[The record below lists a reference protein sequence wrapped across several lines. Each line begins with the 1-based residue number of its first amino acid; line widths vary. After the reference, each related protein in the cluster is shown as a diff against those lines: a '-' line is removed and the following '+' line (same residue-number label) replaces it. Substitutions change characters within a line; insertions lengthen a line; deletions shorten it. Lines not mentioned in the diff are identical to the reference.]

1 GESARPVWLPSG
13 ALTLDLSGSLTMGG
27 PGVNANGNLT
37 TTGGNLIATG
47 TVLIKT
53 GDVVSVSDISSIKA
67 DPSGD
72 GALATT
78 DSGNLQLVVGTDLQ
92 LNGFLQSL
100 GPASQLSIKTG
111 SQARIN
117 GLVEAQ
123 SSVTITA
130 GSDVT
135 GIGILVMPLI
145 LKTDSSGRLIDEN
158 GRLIDSDGW
167 LINSSGQFVD
177 ETGNVITVPPGAP
190 VAGGQP

>member
-1 GESARPVWLPSG
+1 
-13 ALTLDLSGSLTMGG
+13 MGG

-72 GALATT
+72 GTLATT

-100 GPASQLSIKTG
+100 GPVFSCRSKPAARHASMAWSKHNPQ
-111 SQARIN
+111 
-117 GLVEAQ
+117 
-123 SSVTITA
+123 
-130 GSDVT
+130 
-135 GIGILVMPLI
+135 
-145 LKTDSSGRLIDEN
+145 
-158 GRLIDSDGW
+158 
-167 LINSSGQFVD
+167 
-177 ETGNVITVPPGAP
+177 
-190 VAGGQP
+190 

>member
-1 GESARPVWLPSG
+1 
-13 ALTLDLSGSLTMGG
+13 M
-27 PGVNANGNLT
+27 
-37 TTGGNLIATG
+37 
-47 TVLIKT
+47 LIKT

-78 DSGNLQLVVGTDLQ
+78 DSGSLQLVVGTDLQ

-145 LKTDSSGRLIDEN
+145 MKTDSSGRLID
-158 GRLIDSDGW
+158 
-167 LINSSGQFVD
+167 
-177 ETGNVITVPPGAP
+177 
-190 VAGGQP
+190 